1 MIEQIK
7 ERIAALVHEREQHN
21 LRVAT
26 LRQMLHQAERD
37 DHAYAA
43 VIGELE
49 SFLGQMLAAAPPG
62 TGEDATR

>member
-7 ERIAALVHEREQHN
+7 ERIAALVHEREQNN
-21 LRVAT
+21 LRIAQ
-26 LRQMLHQAERD
+26 LRQMLHHAERD

-49 SFLGQMLAAAPPG
+49 SFLGQITAAADG
-62 TGEDATR
+62 SEVATG